1 MISHYLVYI
10 KQNSSLFEDVI
21 IVVSSAILHSI
32 TFFPSYKHLGLK
44 TLPAMQGVLIL
55 NSNPYP
61 SGNISLQF
69 HRCQKI
75 SYSRE
80 SRHLG
85 LLITWIKIRSF
96 REFWTWNLNY
106 YRAALA
112 STVSMT
118 SPFDKENTFH
128 TWRKVDIEVRAT

>member
-1 MISHYLVYI
+1 MISNYPVYI
-10 KQNSSLFEDVI
+10 KQNSSSFKDVI
-21 IVVSSAILHSI
+21 ILVFSAILHSI
-32 TFFPSYKHLGLK
+32 TFFPSYKGLSLK

-80 SRHLG
+80 SRYLG

-96 REFWTWNLNY
+96 RDFWAWNLNY
-106 YRAALA
+106 YRTALA
-112 STVSMT
+112 SAVSMT
-118 SPFDKENTFH
+118 SPLIKKTHFTH
-128 TWRKVDIEVRAT
+128 GAR

>member
-106 YRAALA
+106 YRA